1 MTGSRKSTPRIT
13 CTRQTAQTMKPASRI
28 TCEIR
33 CSTKNPLADDTS
45 IRKLPIQHV
54 IQAAKTIPNAI
65 IDCIAWNRT
74 AGRSRSTSQTSAPLA
89 HQPA

>member
-1 MTGSRKSTPRIT
+1 MTGSRTSTPLST
-13 CTRQTAQTMKPASRI
+13 CTTHTAQTMNPASRI
-28 TCEIR
+28 SCEIR
-33 CSTKNPLADDTS
+33 CSTKNPLAEDTS

-54 IQAAKTIPNAI
+54 IQAVNTIPNAI
-65 IDCIAWNRT
+65 IDCIAWKRT